1 VVILIILVFCL
12 SVFCFIYLRSVLCF
26 RCCQFLSIVHSFF
39 LTFICMLRLS
49 FLTCSILLPNVHL
62 FHFFLN
68 ISVNGRILWMISSTT
83 VLGSEQI
90 HIKLFKNRNC
100 SNALQSINGRHYI
113 LECILYKYMYNF
125 RVVLNYE
132 TKSKR
137 NERNEAKRNEILRNA
152 TKYTKMRNET
162 QRNETK
168 FTIMLF
174 QCLFKQITCLKYY

>member
-1 VVILIILVFCL
+1 VFFVL
-12 SVFCFIYLRSVLCF
+12 FIFVLCF
-26 RCCQFLSIVHSFF
+26 AFFVASFSWLFILFF

-68 ISVNGRILWMISSTT
+68 ISVNGRISWMISSTT

-90 HIKLFKNRNC
+90 HIKLFKNRNY
-100 SNALQSINGRHYI
+100 SNALQSINWRYYI

-137 NERNEAKRNEILRNA
+137 NERNETKRNE
-152 TKYTKMRNET
+152 TKYYET
-162 QRNETK
+162 QRN
-168 FTIMLF
+168 L
-174 QCLFKQITCLKYY
+174 L

>member
-1 VVILIILVFCL
+1 MFFVL
-12 SVFCFIYLRSVLCF
+12 FIFILCF
-26 RCCQFLSIVHSFF
+26 AFFVASFSRLFILFF

-68 ISVNGRILWMISSTT
+68 ISVNGRILWMISSTS

-100 SNALQSINGRHYI
+100 SNALQSINWRHYI
-113 LECILYKYMYNF
+113 LEFILYKYMYNL

-137 NERNEAKRNEILRNA
+137 NERNETKRNETKYYETQRNILKCETKRNA
-152 TKYTKMRNET
+152 TKRN
-162 QRNETK
+162 
-168 FTIMLF
+168 L
-174 QCLFKQITCLKYY
+174 L